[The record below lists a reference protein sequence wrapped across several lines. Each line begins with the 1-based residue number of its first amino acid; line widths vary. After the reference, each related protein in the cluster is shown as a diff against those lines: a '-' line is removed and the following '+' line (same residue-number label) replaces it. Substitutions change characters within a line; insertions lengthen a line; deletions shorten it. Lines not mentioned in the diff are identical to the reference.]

1 VAHHQHEPQVVHSA
15 YTPDHDHVHDD
26 EALGALE
33 DNPVWQQDNV
43 TLHSVGM
50 DIGSSGTQV
59 VISRLHLRRIG
70 EDLTSRYIVVRR
82 TRSTARR
89 SR

>member
-1 VAHHQHEPQVVHSA
+1 MSHDADHEHDE
-15 YTPDHDHVHDD
+15 PD
-26 EALGALE
+26 LPIE
-33 DNPVWQQDNV
+33 DNPIWLQDNV

-59 VISRLHLRRIG
+59 VFSRLHLRRIG

-82 TRSTARR
+82 ETVYRS
-89 SR
+89 